1 MGFVIICHGLFYI
14 VWLLGPGFC
23 YVAHGFWCYDEL
35 SQHDTVVV
43 SLCLLVVLCVHRRI
57 YVYLKLWILSSR
69 NICPVPLLCA
79 GIFLKEFLLHVWLNA
94 TLQYYLWHDLCL
106 YYSALHLL
114 LTRRLHYWVLHDVN
128 YIHRACAPGTWYFMR
143 VCVVFLRDVMTFT
156 YYVLSRNFIFMYVMP
171 YISIWCQLYL
181 HTTRCPG
188 TWYFMPD
195 SVVYFYVMSLAS
207 IYCEHSRNLTFYVRQ
222 CHLST
227 TWFHHTLRLS
237 REIYMLYWCC
247 L

>member
-1 MGFVIICHGLFYI
+1 MVFF
-14 VWLLGPGFC
+14 
-23 YVAHGFWCYDEL
+23 YDEL
-35 SQHDTVVV
+35 VNFHNTI
-43 SLCLLVVLCVHRRI
+43 LLWYHFACLLYYAFIVKYTYIWNRGFCLQGTFVPYRCCVP
-57 YVYLKLWILSSR
+57 VY
-69 NICPVPLLCA
+69 
-79 GIFLKEFLLHVWLNA
+79 FLKDFLLHVWLNA

-106 YYSALHLL
+106 YYSALDLL

-128 YIHRACAPGTWYFMR
+128 DIHRACAPGTWYFMP

-188 TWYFMPD
+188 TWYFMRD

-207 IYCEHSRNLTFYVRQ
+207 IYCEHSGNLRFYVRQ